1 MPKTAPTRRQVLL
14 GTAAAASA
22 LSWPRATVRA
32 APPSPESITPQLIEA
47 ARKEGKVIWYT
58 SVDLQVAETV
68 SKAFQVKF
76 PGIVVRVERTGA
88 ERVFQRIGQERAS
101 NIFACD
107 VAQSSDAAHYIAW
120 KRDGILTPCVP
131 EDVAKH
137 FPTQHRDADGLF
149 ASWRVWLCGIGYN
162 TKLVKVEE
170 APKSFGDLLEPQW
183 TGKLVKAHPSY
194 SGTIM
199 TATQQMARD
208 LGWSYFEKLAKQKVM
223 QVQSAG
229 DPPRK
234 VALGER
240 AVMVDGTDYL
250 ITLLKEKGDP
260 VEFVY
265 ATEGTPLITGPAA
278 IMKNPPNPNAA
289 RLFHNWSFTVEAQ
302 QFNVYVGGLRSVHA
316 LVKERHD
323 RKSLSE
329 IKLMR
334 EDAVEV
340 DRLAEEIKAKYTQIF
355 GV

>member
-1 MPKTAPTRRQVLL
+1 MNKPTRRQVLL
-14 GTAAAASA
+14 GSAAAASA
-22 LSWPRATVRA
+22 LSWPRVTVRA

-47 ARKEGKVIWYT
+47 ARKEGRVSWYT
-58 SVDLQVAETV
+58 SVDLQVAEAI
-68 SKAFQVKF
+68 SKAFQLKF

-120 KRDGILTPCVP
+120 KREGILTPCVP

-137 FPTQHRDADGLF
+137 FPAQHKDADGLF

-170 APKSFGDLLEPQW
+170 APKSFVELLEPKW
-183 TGKLVKAHPSY
+183 IGKLVKAHPSY

-208 LGWSYFEKLAKQKVM
+208 LGWSYFEKLAKQKLM

-234 VALGER
+234 IALGER
-240 AVMVDGTDYL
+240 AVMVDGADYL
-250 ITLLKEKGDP
+250 ITLLKAKGEP

-265 ATEGTPLITGPAA
+265 ATEGTPLVTGPAA
-278 IMKNPPNPNAA
+278 IMTNPPKPNAA
-289 RLFHNWSFTVEAQ
+289 RFFHNWSFTVEAQ
-302 QFNVYVGGLRSVHA
+302 QLNVDVGALRSVHA
-316 LVKERHD
+316 LVKQRRDH
-323 RKSLSE
+323 KPLSE

-334 EDAVEV
+334 EDAVTV
-340 DRLAEEIKAKYTQIF
+340 DRSAEEIKAKYSQIF